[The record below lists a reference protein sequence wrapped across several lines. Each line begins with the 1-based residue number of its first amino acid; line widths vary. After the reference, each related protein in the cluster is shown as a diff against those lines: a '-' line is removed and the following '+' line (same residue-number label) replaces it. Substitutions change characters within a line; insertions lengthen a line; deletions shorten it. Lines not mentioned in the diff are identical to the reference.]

1 MKITKKFLREMI
13 LLEIGDYIDNGMG
26 VGGKE
31 MMRSDFQSTKFED
44 DVAQIWDLVDDM
56 ETNVR
61 DDETIGADELKN
73 LKDVCL
79 TTLFGKI
86 KEIEG
91 AITKNGPAA
100 FAIRAG
106 PRGRGLVTHDEP
118 HCGERF
124 ARNIMMIVP
133 LFDKMKKDVASNAQ
147 YKKQDLEYFKN
158 NHLDNLAR
166 KIGFLESTI
175 DARLGGKFDEVE

>member
-44 DVAQIWDLVDDM
+44 NVARIWGLLDDI

-61 DDETIGADELKN
+61 DDETISADELNN
-73 LKDVCL
+73 LKNVCL
-79 TTLFGKI
+79 STLYEKI
-86 KEIEG
+86 KEIEE
-91 AITKNGPAA
+91 AITKKAA
-100 FAIRAG
+100 
-106 PRGRGLVTHDEP
+106 VTSGVSTIHDEP
-118 HCGERF
+118 HCGEKF

-133 LFDKMKKDVASNAQ
+133 LLTKMKEDVATNVQ

-158 NHLDNLAR
+158 NHLDNLTR
-166 KIGFLESTI
+166 KIGFLSGAI
-175 DARLGGKFDEVE
+175 DARLRGAFDEVE